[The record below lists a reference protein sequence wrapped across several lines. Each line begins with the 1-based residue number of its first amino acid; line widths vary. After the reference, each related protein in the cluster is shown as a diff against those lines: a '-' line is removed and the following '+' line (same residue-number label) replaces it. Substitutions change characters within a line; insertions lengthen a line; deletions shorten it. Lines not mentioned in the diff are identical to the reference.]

1 MPKRLF
7 IGGLNYRTTE
17 ENLAAYI
24 EAVAPL
30 AVRERTNQEGETVS
44 NPDVRIIWDNE
55 QNRSKGF
62 GFAEMQDE
70 EGAQK
75 VINELNDQEFEG
87 RRLKISIAED
97 RPRREGG
104 FGGSGNGNRPSYGG
118 NGGGYRDGGR

>member
-30 AVRERTNQEGETVS
+30 AKRENTSPEGETLS
-44 NPDVRIIWDNE
+44 TPDIRIIWDRE
-55 QNRSKGF
+55 LNRSKGF
-62 GFAEMQDE
+62 GFAEMEDE
-70 EGAQK
+70 DGANK
-75 VINELNDQEFEG
+75 VINELNNQEFEG
-87 RRLKISIAED
+87 RSLKISIAED

-104 FGGSGNGNRPSYGG
+104 FTPGGRPSFGGG
-118 NGGGYRDGGR
+118 NNFRGNDQM